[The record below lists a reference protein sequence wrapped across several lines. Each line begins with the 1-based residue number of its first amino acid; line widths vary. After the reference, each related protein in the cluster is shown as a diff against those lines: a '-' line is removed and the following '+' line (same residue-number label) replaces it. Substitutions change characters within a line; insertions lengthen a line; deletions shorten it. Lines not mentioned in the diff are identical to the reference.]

1 MKLQKSIGPSINR
14 LAARLGFQVV
24 RTSDGL
30 PPPLQLMRVFNNL
43 ASGYAAKLEQ
53 QRGIK
58 LASDDD
64 TRNPLLARLLGTLP
78 IEAFEIIAALAET
91 SDEPGEVCEFGVA
104 QGETSALIAEHI
116 RADGRSLH
124 LYDSFKGL
132 PAPTCEDVLTHDI
145 FGLGSMAAYEGQ
157 MAVPIAAVQARLA
170 AITFPLERVTIHEG
184 FVMPDFV
191 YSGKLPD
198 RISFA
203 FVDFDL
209 YEPIKTVL
217 AAIEPRLTAGA
228 LVIVDDY
235 GHFSAGAQQAV
246 DEFIESHPSFDCQ
259 VSDIG
264 VEGFAILR
272 RSRHGK

>member
-1 MKLQKSIGPSINR
+1 MKLQRSIGPSINR
-14 LAARLGFQVV
+14 LTVRLGYQVV
-24 RTSDGL
+24 RTSNGL
-30 PPPLQLMRVFNNL
+30 PPPIQLMRVFDNL
-43 ASGYAAKLEQ
+43 ASGYAAELEQ

-58 LASDDD
+58 LASDDE

-78 IEAFEIIAALAET
+78 IEAFEIIAALAAT
-91 SDEPGEVCEFGVA
+91 SNEPGDVCEFGVA

-132 PAPTCEDVLTHDI
+132 PTPTSEDVLTHDI

-157 MAVPIAAVQARLA
+157 MAVPISAVQARLG
-170 AITFPLERVTIHEG
+170 AIAFPLERVTIHEG
-184 FVMPDFV
+184 FVTPDFV
-191 YSGKLPD
+191 YSGELPD
-198 RISFA
+198 RVSFA

-217 AAIEPRLTAGA
+217 AAIEPRLTAEA
-228 LVIVDDY
+228 VVIVDDD
-235 GHFSAGAQQAV
+235 GHFSAGAQRAV
-246 DEFIESHPSFDCQ
+246 DEFIESHPSFDCHL
-259 VSDIG
+259 SDVG

-272 RSRHGK
+272 RSSHGR